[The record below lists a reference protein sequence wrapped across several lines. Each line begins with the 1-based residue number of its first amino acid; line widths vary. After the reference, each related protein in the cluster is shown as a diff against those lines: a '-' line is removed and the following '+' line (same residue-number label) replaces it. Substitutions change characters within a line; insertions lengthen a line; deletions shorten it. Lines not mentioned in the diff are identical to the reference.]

1 MRAEAEAASA
11 RENAEDKANMGLGW
25 KTALTVFLP
34 FVGGYFLIK
43 EHVRQG
49 FRVFGIIWCS
59 LFALII
65 GDSDSGSMESNL
77 LAVLLCLAPIAVYLY
92 QARASLLAPGNV
104 KGRLL
109 IAAFACV
116 LFASIAGCLAN
127 GGLFDMLD

>member
-127 GGLFDMLD
+127 GGLLDMLD